1 MKNPTVAGEKPTVA
15 VINHGC
21 KLNQFEGESIAYS
34 LERAGFEV
42 IGTGPGVAPSRGHG
56 DHEED
61 GSLKGKDV
69 QNGCRKP
76 DIIIVNSCTVTGKS
90 DRKSRHS
97 VLQAARRLAEDGI
110 LIVTGCYAETDP
122 DDLRKIERVDLVI
135 GHRNKA
141 LIPDILCN
149 RYGKTASPVKSD
161 ASVFDFRDPAPS
173 RSRAFVKVQD
183 GCDMR
188 CSYCKVPYARGA
200 SQSRSDRDVID
211 AVREIV
217 ANGYHEAVLTGVN
230 LGAYNYGGARLHTL
244 ISRIF
249 ERVRGDYRLR
259 LSSIEPGF
267 FTDML
272 VDLIAQCPNIVP
284 HFHIPL
290 QSGSDRLL
298 RLMKRPYTS
307 DIYLDIVYRLRSAR
321 PESHIAMDVMV
332 GFPTET
338 VDDFKA
344 TERVIRNSECASLHV
359 FRYSPR
365 KETVAALLR
374 NDVSYPEKSE
384 RSRRLI
390 ELGGTLNYIYR
401 KRFLGAVRDTIVQQ
415 HGKKYEGITDNYIRV
430 QLTPTCGMQKKRC
443 SVRIV
448 GVYEKKTTGEIVTA
462 F

>member
-1 MKNPTVAGEKPTVA
+1 MNKPTGVGKTPTVA

-42 IGTGPGVAPSRGHG
+42 IGMEAGGTPSGGHG
-56 DHEED
+56 DNEGD
-61 GSLKGKDV
+61 GRLRGRAVHNS
-69 QNGCRKP
+69 CRKP
-76 DIIIVNSCTVTGKS
+76 DIIIINSCTVTGKS

-97 VLQAARRLAEDGI
+97 VLHAARRLAEDGI
-110 LIVTGCYAETDP
+110 LVVTGCYAETDP
-122 DDLRKIERVDLVI
+122 DDLQKIERVDLVI
-135 GHRNKA
+135 GQRNKA
-141 LIPDILCN
+141 SIPGILRN
-149 RYGKTASPVKSD
+149 KYGKSSPVKSD
-161 ASVFDFRDPAPS
+161 VSVFDFHDPEPN

-188 CSYCKVPYARGA
+188 CSYCKVPFARGT
-200 SQSRSDRDVID
+200 SQSRSDRDVFA
-211 AVREIV
+211 AVRELV
-217 ANGYHEAVLTGVN
+217 ANGYHEVVLTGVN

-249 ERVRGDYRLR
+249 EKVQGDYRIR
-259 LSSIEPGF
+259 LSSIEPVL

-272 VDLIAQCPNIVP
+272 VDLIAQNPNIVP

-307 DIYLDIVYRLRSAR
+307 DVYLDTVYRLRSAR

-338 VDDFKA
+338 IDDFKA
-344 TERVIRNSECASLHV
+344 TERVIKKSECASLHV

-365 KETVAALLR
+365 KETTAAALQD
-374 NDVSYPEKSE
+374 DVSYQEKSE
-384 RSRRLI
+384 RSRRLM
-390 ELGGTLNYIYR
+390 ELGSTLNYIYR
-401 KRFLGAVRDTIVQQ
+401 KRFLGAARDTIVQQ
-415 HGKKYEGITDNYIRV
+415 HGNKYEGITDNYIRV
-430 QLTPTCGMQKKRC
+430 QLAPTRGMQKKRC

-448 GVYEKKTTGEIVTA
+448 GVEKKKTTGEIVTIY
-462 F
+462 